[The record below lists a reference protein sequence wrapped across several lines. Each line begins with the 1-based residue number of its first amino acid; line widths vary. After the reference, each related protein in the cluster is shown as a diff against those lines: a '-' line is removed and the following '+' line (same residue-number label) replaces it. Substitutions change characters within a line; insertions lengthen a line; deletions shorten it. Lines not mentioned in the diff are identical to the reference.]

1 VVRAVPNAQPEEYVL
16 DFEEVLELVG
26 ALDSGLALLPES
38 DFSEEDPEPFSEA
51 DLAPTDSL
59 DSFVSCARLRVP

>member
-1 VVRAVPNAQPEEYVL
+1 ML

-26 ALDSGLALLPES
+26 ALDSGLVLLPES
-38 DFSEEDPEPFSEA
+38 DFSEEDPEPFSEADPDPFSEA